1 MQNTLALVVTTP
13 PNSNLTTSAINL
25 VHAAIEN
32 NVKVIGVFFYQDGVL
47 NAAKHLSIPSDEFQ
61 TLTQWQQLNSRYD
74 VPLYLCISAAEKR
87 GLTDELNN
95 HEPSSHE
102 LSHEPSQETS
112 NIDSVFTVSGLGELV
127 ELTSKAERVVQL

>member
-25 VHAAIEN
+25 VHTAVEN

-61 TLTQWQQLNSRYD
+61 TLARWQQLRND
-74 VPLYLCISAAEKR
+74 FGVPLYLCITAAEKR
-87 GLTDELNN
+87 GLSDEL
-95 HEPSSHE
+95 SRDDS
-102 LSHEPSQETS
+102 S
-112 NIDSVFTVSGLGELV
+112 NIDTAFTVSGLGELV
-127 ELTSKAERVVQL
+127 ELTSNAERVVQL

>member
-47 NAAKHLSIPSDEFQ
+47 NAAKNLSIPSDEYQ
-61 TLTQWQQLNSRYD
+61 TLIQWKALNREYS
-74 VPLYLCISAAEKR
+74 VPLYLCITAAEKR
-87 GLTDELNN
+87 GLLVRPIINMCVFSPPLIITKREIDDMFNILN
-95 HEPSSHE
+95 ESLIE
-102 LSHEPSQETS
+102 
-112 NIDSVFTVSGLGELV
+112 
-127 ELTSKAERVVQL
+127 VQNNLLKIKS

>member
-102 LSHEPSQETS
+102 PSQETS